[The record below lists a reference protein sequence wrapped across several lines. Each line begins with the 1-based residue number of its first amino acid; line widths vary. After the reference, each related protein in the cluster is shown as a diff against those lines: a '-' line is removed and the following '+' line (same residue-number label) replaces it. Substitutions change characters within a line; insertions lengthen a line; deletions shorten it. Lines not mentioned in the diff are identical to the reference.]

1 MAGKR
6 PSGKRARGVRAAPN
20 PTAAAVL
27 RRLRR
32 IVLALR
38 ARSLEV
44 EGQAGMSGV
53 ELWALRE
60 VAACQGG
67 VPLGELARLLA
78 LHKANATRIV
88 DRLERKGLVARARS
102 SLDGRV
108 VVATITPAGK
118 QAARRPTTAALDLLS
133 RLEAL
138 PPRDL
143 LAVDRALVRVE
154 GLLGAAEPD
163 CVPVEAK
170 GVDTKHNGKRQPGPR
185 RRES

>member
-1 MAGKR
+1 MARKR
-6 PSGKRARGVRAAPN
+6 VDKRARGGRAAPDQ
-20 PTAAAVL
+20 TAAAVL

-60 VAACQGG
+60 VAACHGG

-88 DRLERKGLVARARS
+88 DRLEGKGLVARAQS
-102 SLDGRV
+102 ALDGRV
-108 VVATITPAGK
+108 VVALATAAGK
-118 QAARRPTTAALDLLS
+118 QAARRPTSPATKDLLS

-143 LAVDRALVRVE
+143 RAVDRALIRVE
-154 GLLGAAEPD
+154 GLLAAGEPD
-163 CVPVEAK
+163 CLPVEGK
-170 GVDTKHNGKRQPGPR
+170 GVDAKHNGKRHAAPR
-185 RRES
+185 RHN